1 MENAQQ
7 ESMLVGGLFLSL
19 LVTWGSTEISQLPHF
34 QSSILLLSLVLF
46 CFVCMLM
53 ARLSTTVLYV
63 ATRGRSIAAIFSG
76 KYPTRV
82 LLLFLFKACGST
94 GIFRSLSDSLSK
106 DGEPLPFHEKAA
118 CGLVCERCQH
128 YSTYT

>member
-63 ATRGRSIAAIFSG
+63 ATRGCSIVAIFSRNIQRES
-76 KYPTRV
+76 YCYIYSRLVV
-82 LLLFLFKACGST
+82 LQEF
-94 GIFRSLSDSLSK
+94 SD
-106 DGEPLPFHEKAA
+106 H
-118 CGLVCERCQH
+118 
-128 YSTYT
+128 